1 MTSKEVTRYL
11 DLRKRKYA
19 IDRKGV
25 YSTWKPK
32 AEFEKLDVK
41 FQKLSKEI
49 TQEAKEQNN
58 GKS

>member
-25 YSTWKPK
+25 YSTWKP
-32 AEFEKLDVK
+32 ALEFEKLDVK

-49 TQEAKEQNN
+49 IQEAKGERNA
-58 GKS
+58 K